1 MKLMIEARNLTKT
14 YGNTKAVDN
23 MTLQVPEGALCGFIG
38 PNGAGKTTTI
48 RILASLI
55 PPTQGSVHIGGRR
68 LWPYG
73 QRSQITRVI
82 GYVPDQFGVYEN
94 MKVWEYL
101 EFFGMAYDLSPEERA
116 QTIED
121 VMALT
126 DLYELN
132 EQFVLSLSRGQ
143 QQRLAL
149 ARVLLHNPAL
159 LLLDEPASGLDP
171 QARIELRELLTEL
184 QSMGKTVFISSHI
197 LTELATICDMLCII
211 DVGKLVFNGSPS
223 QLREKVLPGRTYRIS
238 VAKKLREAAAIVER
252 SERVDEVVEADGY
265 FRARLKEPFPGEG
278 FLSAILQKAGFHLTL
293 YQPEEPSLEEAY
305 MKLID
310 REEDDDAG
318 E

>member
-1 MKLMIEARNLTKT
+1 VKLMIEARNLTKA
-14 YGNTKAVDN
+14 YGETKAVDN
-23 MTLQVPEGALCGFIG
+23 LTLQVPEGTLCGFIG

-55 PPTQGSVHIGGRR
+55 PPTQGSVHIGGQR

-73 QRSQITRVI
+73 KRSQITRFI

-116 QTIED
+116 RTIED

-171 QARIELRELLTEL
+171 QARIELRELLSEL

-223 QLREKVLPGRTYRIS
+223 QLREKVQPGRTYRIS
-238 VAKKLREAAAIVER
+238 VAKKLREAAAIVQR
-252 SERVDEVVEADGY
+252 SEGVEEVLEADGY

-293 YQPEEPSLEEAY
+293 YQPEDPSLEEAY

-310 REEDDDAG
+310 REEDDEPEA
-318 E
+318 